1 MNRSAAVIGGGPA
14 GLLAAET
21 LARAGVAVTVYE
33 HMPTIGRKLL
43 LAGRAGL
50 NITHSEPIDTVVARY
65 GAAADSLEAAIR
77 AFSPDEVRAW
87 CASLGETTFVGSTGR
102 VFPASF
108 RATPLLR
115 AWLVRLTELGVTMK
129 PRHRWLGWAETS
141 AGRADSS
148 VSLFSGPDASTIE
161 EASDATVF
169 ALGGASWPRVGSD
182 GGWVEIFRRAGVA
195 VNDLLPSNVGVRI
208 QWSQLFADRFAG
220 VPLKNVAISVGGTSI
235 RGDAMITNHG
245 LEGGPMYP
253 HSAAIREAVDRDG
266 RCIVDIDL
274 QPDLTVD
281 QLIDRFAKRRAKDS
295 TATFLHRSIGLQPAS
310 VSLLRESTGNQL
322 PMDHADLAALV
333 KSASLVV
340 EATMPIAR
348 AISSAGGISFSE
360 VDESFMVR
368 RLPGT
373 FVAGEMLDW
382 EAPTGG
388 YLLQACFS
396 TGKAAARGALS
407 WLDAPHPHQ
416 ARAMKDEPPGTAN
429 LSSHG
434 G

>member
-1 MNRSAAVIGGGPA
+1 MTRTAAVIGGGPA
-14 GLLAAET
+14 GLMAAET
-21 LARAGVAVTVYE
+21 LAHAGVTVTVYE

-50 NITHSEPIDTVVARY
+50 NITHSEPAETLVARY
-65 GAAADSLEAAIR
+65 GTAADHLRAAIA
-77 AFSPDEVRAW
+77 AFNPSGVRAW
-87 CASLGETTFVGSTGR
+87 CASLGETTFVGPTGR

-115 AWLVRLTELGVTMK
+115 AWLLRLTELGVTMQ

-141 AGRADSS
+141 DGRTDPSRS
-148 VSLFSGPDASTIE
+148 MFSRPDASTIE
-161 EASDATVF
+161 VASDATVF

-182 GGWVEIFRRAGVA
+182 GGWVDVFRRAGVS
-195 VNDLLPSNVGVRI
+195 VNDLQPSNVGVRI
-208 QWSQLFADRFAG
+208 QWSPHFADRFAG
-220 VPLKNVAISVGGTSI
+220 MPLKNVAVSVGGTAI
-235 RGDAMITNHG
+235 RGDAMITSYG
-245 LEGGPMYP
+245 LEGGPVYS
-253 HSAAIREAVDRDG
+253 HSGAIREALDRDG
-266 RCIVDIDL
+266 RCIVGIDL

-281 QLIDRFAKRRAKDS
+281 QLIDRFARRRAKDS
-295 TATFLHRSIGLQPAS
+295 TATFLHRTIGLQPAS
-310 VSLLRESTGNQL
+310 ISLLRESTGNRI
-322 PMDHADLAALV
+322 PTDHADLAAVV
-333 KSASLVV
+333 KSALLDV

-396 TGKAAARGALS
+396 TGKAAARGALA
-407 WLDAPHPHQ
+407 WLG
-416 ARAMKDEPPGTAN
+416 GT
-429 LSSHG
+429 G
-434 G
+434 

>member
-1 MNRSAAVIGGGPA
+1 MSQSVPVIGGGPA
-14 GLLAAET
+14 GLMAAET

-33 HMPTIGRKLL
+33 HMPSIGRKLL

-50 NITHSEPIDTVVARY
+50 NITHSEPIDKLLAHYGVARTI
-65 GAAADSLEAAIR
+65 LEPAIR
-77 AFSPDEVRAW
+77 AFNPNDVRAW
-87 CASLGETTFVGSTGR
+87 CASLGEATFVGSTGR

-115 AWLVRLTELGVTMK
+115 AWLVRLAELGVTMK

-141 AGRADSS
+141 DGQVDPS
-148 VSLFSGPDASTIE
+148 VSLFSLHDASTIE
-161 EASDATVF
+161 VASDATVF

-182 GGWVEIFRRAGVA
+182 GGWVDVFRRAGVA
-195 VNDLLPSNVGVRI
+195 VNNLLPSNVGVRI
-208 QWSQLFADRFAG
+208 QWSRHFADRFAG
-220 VPLKNVAISVGGTSI
+220 VPLKNVAVSIGGTAI

-245 LEGGPMYP
+245 LEGGPVYS
-253 HSAAIREAVDRDG
+253 HSCAIREALDRDG
-266 RCIVDIDL
+266 RCIIDVDL
-274 QPDLTVD
+274 QPDLTAD

-295 TATFLHRSIGLQPAS
+295 TATFLHRTIGLQPAS
-310 VSLLRESTGNQL
+310 TSLLRESTGNRI
-322 PMDHADLAALV
+322 PTDHADLAALV

-340 EATMPIAR
+340 DATMPIAR
-348 AISSAGGISFSE
+348 AISSAGGINFSE
-360 VDESFMVR
+360 MDDSFMVR

-396 TGKAAARGALS
+396 TGKAAAHGALS
-407 WLDAPHPHQ
+407 WLG
-416 ARAMKDEPPGTAN
+416 GT
-429 LSSHG
+429 G
-434 G
+434 

>member
-1 MNRSAAVIGGGPA
+1 
-14 GLLAAET
+14 
-21 LARAGVAVTVYE
+21 
-33 HMPTIGRKLL
+33 MPSIGRKLL

-50 NITHSEPIDTVVARY
+50 NITHSEPIDSLISRY
-65 GAAADSLEAAIR
+65 GAAADRLDAAIC
-77 AFSPDEVRAW
+77 AFNPHDLRTW

-115 AWLVRLTELGVTMK
+115 AWLVRLAELGVTMK
-129 PRHRWLGWAETS
+129 PRHRWLRWAETS
-141 AGRADSS
+141 DGRADPS
-148 VSLFSGPDASTIE
+148 VSMFSRPDASSIDV
-161 EASDATVF
+161 ASDATVF

-182 GGWVEIFRRAGVA
+182 GGWVDVFRRAGVG
-195 VNDLLPSNVGVRI
+195 VSDLRPSNVGVRI
-208 QWSQLFADRFAG
+208 QWSQHFADRFAG
-220 VPLKNVAISVGGTSI
+220 APLKNVAVSVGGTAI
-235 RGDAMITNHG
+235 RGDAMITSHG
-245 LEGGPMYP
+245 LEGGPIYS
-253 HSAAIREAVDRDG
+253 HSGAIREALDRDG

-274 QPDLTVD
+274 QPDLSLD

-295 TATFLHRSIGLQPAS
+295 TATFLHRTIGLQPAS
-310 VSLLRESTGNQL
+310 ASVLRESTGNRI
-322 PMDHADLAALV
+322 PADHADLAALV
-333 KSASLVV
+333 KSASLVI

-360 VDESFMVR
+360 VDDSFMVR

-396 TGKAAARGALS
+396 TGKAAARGALA
-407 WLDAPHPHQ
+407 WLDTAHAHQ
-416 ARAMKDEPPGTAN
+416 ARAMRDEPPGTAD
-429 LSSHG
+429 LSSPG
-434 G
+434 